1 MERVPERGSM
11 QSLWKPGLGTGTGSL
26 LSNFHKGAD
35 FPRHPGRGPHG
46 NVPGSHSNLK
56 ENLHCIHIPSG
67 PTSKRGRYLRIP
79 CNRNPQKAV
88 LPQTLRKSKKVHGKL
103 TVLLKTKNS
112 AETIGHL
119 YAKKIKKP
127 ILHTLFKNDLKS
139 NQKLKGET

>member
-1 MERVPERGSM
+1 M
-11 QSLWKPGLGTGTGSL
+11 K
-26 LSNFHKGAD
+26 
-35 FPRHPGRGPHG
+35 
-46 NVPGSHSNLK
+46 
-56 ENLHCIHIPSG
+56 
-67 PTSKRGRYLRIP
+67 
-79 CNRNPQKAV
+79 
-88 LPQTLRKSKKVHGKL
+88 TLRKSKKVHGKS